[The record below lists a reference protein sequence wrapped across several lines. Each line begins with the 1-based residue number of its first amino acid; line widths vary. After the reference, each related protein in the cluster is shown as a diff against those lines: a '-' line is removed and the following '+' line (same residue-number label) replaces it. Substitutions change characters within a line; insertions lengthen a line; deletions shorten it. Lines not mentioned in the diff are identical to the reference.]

1 MNTYCNLSTRGY
13 TILKE
18 KLKANELQ
26 GIKRDLTVQAFV
38 NKDFSAPPPP
48 FPVYGESQR
57 KLYIPR
63 FYGIEK
69 YGQPYISKLNEPKEI
84 SC

>member
-18 KLKANELQ
+18 HLSSSELQ
-26 GIKRDLTVQAFV
+26 NIKRDLTVQAFV

-48 FPVYGESQR
+48 GPAN
-57 KLYIPR
+57 P
-63 FYGIEK
+63 
-69 YGQPYISKLNEPKEI
+69 P
-84 SC
+84 